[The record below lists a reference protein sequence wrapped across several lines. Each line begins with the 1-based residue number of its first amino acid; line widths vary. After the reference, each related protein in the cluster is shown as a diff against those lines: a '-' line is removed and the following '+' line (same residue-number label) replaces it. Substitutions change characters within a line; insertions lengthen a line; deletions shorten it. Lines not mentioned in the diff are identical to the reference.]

1 MEISQ
6 LWKHK
11 ILGTAHDY
19 ICNCSKIACMQNQHI
34 MAQLVIQQVQ
44 MLPNRNIDTGLFF
57 GPKQYCIHS
66 FVHGLLL
73 SVWDKSIN

>member
-1 MEISQ
+1 MIDIQLLPTKYYQLMESTS
-6 LWKHK
+6 L
-11 ILGTAHDY
+11 
-19 ICNCSKIACMQNQHI
+19 SKSGETNTS
-34 MAQLVIQQVQ
+34 MAQLAIQQVQ